1 MLSAGGAFVGIFI
14 LKMAIKIT
22 WKYTPGYNKPHCM
35 LIEVIK
41 TLF

>member
-22 WKYTPGYNKPHCM
+22 CKYTPQDTITHIVC
-35 LIEVIK
+35 
-41 TLF
+41 